1 MSIVLTLSEKK
12 VLEKIDF
19 VESCRNLYNKHGD
32 RDNKFESYENAEVLE
47 IIKSF
52 GYEKARYYK
61 RENFFKVEKEIIL
74 SPYHEVS
81 FNICLKYG
89 LCEFI
94 WGGQPWGRIVQ
105 LLSYPCGA
113 KEDGYWE
120 CMKCTECGAAAANL
134 DGDAGKI
141 GYPDFRSY
149 DELREILGVAFEM
162 YEDYKRE
169 LLAIEKENLS

>member
-12 VLEKIDF
+12 ALEKIDF
-19 VESCRNLYNKHGD
+19 VESCRNLYNKYGD
-32 RDNKFESYENAEVLE
+32 RDDKFESYENAKVLE

-52 GYEKARYYK
+52 GYEKARHYK
-61 RENFFKVEKEIIL
+61 RENFFKVEKEIVI
-74 SPYHEVS
+74 PPFNEVS

-94 WGGQPWGRIVQ
+94 WGGQPWGRMVQ
-105 LLSYPCGA
+105 LLAYPCGA

-120 CMKCTECGAAAANL
+120 CMKCTECGAAAADLNR
-134 DGDAGKI
+134 DSDEI
-141 GYPDFRSY
+141 GYPSFRTY
-149 DELREILGVAFEM
+149 DELREILGVAFKM

-169 LLAIEKENLS
+169 IMKIEGARL